1 METIPNWGAAL
12 PKAYQS
18 DNSGFNKQTNLPKL
32 FRGIVLGASGSGKS
46 NLIFD
51 FVKKSPN
58 VYSHLHLIAR
68 QPDQPLYRYLK
79 DKLDTFCTIYDEE
92 TVPSVDDIQKDG
104 LQLVIFD
111 DWSNDQKW
119 CEKHVVPFFIRGRHK
134 GLTTLFLAHA
144 FFKGCPKMVR
154 LNSEILF
161 LLRTPSKTDLRMIL
175 KDMPIA
181 GVTVDQLWGYYQM
194 ILKQKG
200 QIILLNTIDQ
210 TVRYNW
216 KKILHNGME

>member
-1 METIPNWGAAL
+1 
-12 PKAYQS
+12 
-18 DNSGFNKQTNLPKL
+18 
-32 FRGIVLGASGSGKS
+32 
-46 NLIFD
+46 
-51 FVKKSPN
+51 
-58 VYSHLHLIAR
+58 
-68 QPDQPLYRYLK
+68 
-79 DKLDTFCTIYDEE
+79 
-92 TVPSVDDIQKDG
+92 
-104 LQLVIFD
+104 
-111 DWSNDQKW
+111 
-119 CEKHVVPFFIRGRHK
+119 
-134 GLTTLFLAHA
+134 LTTLFLAHA

-200 QIILLNTIDQ
+200 QMILLNTIDQ